1 MEKKQEQGKKQLEN
15 KFKNIQNK
23 PYNIPEM
30 VDLLKQK
37 GSIDLIQLTA
47 IIEQAQHILS
57 RSDISRN

>member
-15 KFKNIQNK
+15 KFKNIQDQR
-23 PYNIPEM
+23 YNIPEM
-30 VDLLKQK
+30 VDLLKKK

-57 RSDISRN
+57 RSGISRN